1 MVNGMWPLSHFWKDH
16 GDDHGGG
23 DGDGDGDGDDDDDD
37 DADDDADDAD
47 DAAADD
53 DDDDDD
59 DEGEEEEEEASRW
72 HSAGSHQVK
81 MTFRCC
87 HAMQCHARPHLFLAQ
102 PLASSATKPTKK
114 IAVLTGRCA
123 WSNF

>member
-23 DGDGDGDGDDDDDD
+23 DGDGDDD
-37 DADDDADDAD
+37 DDDADDAD
-47 DAAADD
+47 DA
-53 DDDDDD
+53 DDDD
-59 DEGEEEEEEASRW
+59 DEGEEEEEASRW

-87 HAMQCHARPHLFLAQ
+87 HAMPCQAPPFS
-102 PLASSATKPTKK
+102 SSAIGQLSNKTNQKNRGSH
-114 IAVLTGRCA
+114 GRCA